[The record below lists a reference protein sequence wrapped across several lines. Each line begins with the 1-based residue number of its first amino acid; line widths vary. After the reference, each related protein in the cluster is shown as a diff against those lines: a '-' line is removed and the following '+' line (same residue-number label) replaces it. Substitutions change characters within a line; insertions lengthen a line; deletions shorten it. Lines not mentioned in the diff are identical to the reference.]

1 MHKLECS
8 AMTAFGEN
16 WCPSEMSRLVAR
28 ILAKK
33 VGHLLKDTVSFWS
46 VVYHILWFIQTIPVN
61 HVCLPQK
68 TQKERCVSEKIL
80 LIGEMQSR
88 ELLLL

>member
-8 AMTAFGEN
+8 AMNAFGEN

-33 VGHLLKDTVSFWS
+33 VGHLMKDIMCFWS
-46 VVYHILWFIQTIPVN
+46 AVWRILIHSFIEVISLN
-61 HVCLPQK
+61 HACFPQK

-80 LIGEMQSR
+80 LIGDMQSR
-88 ELLLL
+88 E